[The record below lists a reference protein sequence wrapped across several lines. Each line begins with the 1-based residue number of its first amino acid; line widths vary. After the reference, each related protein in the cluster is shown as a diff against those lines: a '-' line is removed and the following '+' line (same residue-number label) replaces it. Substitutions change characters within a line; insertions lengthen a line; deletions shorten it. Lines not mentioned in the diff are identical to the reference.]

1 MSIIELKE
9 NSHINMKIFL
19 INCIQTFRDAAI
31 THTTAAVV
39 STMIGSC
46 SVVLDPL
53 IYIINHQKYRQEILN
68 LFRRKTSEE
77 NSSKSEGFTST
88 SRVASVHGNA
98 SNAVQLNP

>member
-1 MSIIELKE
+1 
-9 NSHINMKIFL
+9 MKISL
-19 INCIQTFRDAAI
+19 INCFQTFRDAAI

-53 IYIINHQKYRQEILN
+53 IYIINHQKYRQAILVM
-68 LFRRKTSEE
+68 FRPKPSEE

-88 SRVASVHGNA
+88 SKVGSVHGKA
-98 SNAVQLNP
+98 SHAVQSKP